1 MHTKSRPLIAI
12 WLLILTNTGHG
23 QEITTLTA
31 LSPLA
36 VHNARVQEVQ
46 NTGSSSS
53 ATLMLDRG
61 GMDKASVHLQIFQQ
75 TSRRLADS
83 LQTKKLSADNKRHQV
98 KLLGNG

>member
-1 MHTKSRPLIAI
+1 
-12 WLLILTNTGHG
+12 
-23 QEITTLTA
+23 
-31 LSPLA
+31 
-36 VHNARVQEVQ
+36 
-46 NTGSSSS
+46 
-53 ATLMLDRG
+53 MLDRG